1 MREHAKQLELYS
13 KMFEEVSQKVDI
25 EREFTLTM
33 MAEKRFPEQNIQ
45 EFLET
50 KVHELRGHQKGNNFR
65 AGGSQGGPR
74 SQSANRPGSASGVP

>member
-1 MREHAKQLELYS
+1 
-13 KMFEEVSQKVDI
+13 MFEEVSQKLNI

-50 KVHELRGHQKGNNFR
+50 KVNEIRGHQKGNNFR
-65 AGGSQGGPR
+65 AGGS
-74 SQSANRPGSASGVP
+74 